1 MRAFGVL
8 ETAVHAATVQYA
20 GRVEDLLERAVQAQ
34 HRCRERRKDLVL
46 TLRAA
51 KERRR
56 AAGLRR
62 NRGEIPAFAVVIPAL
77 HALPFE
83 KGDVIQ

>member
-1 MRAFGVL
+1 M
-8 ETAVHAATVQYA
+8 
-20 GRVEDLLERAVQAQ
+20 QAQ
-34 HRCRERRKDLVL
+34 YRRRERRKNLL
-46 TLRAA
+46 LAHRAA

-62 NRGEIPAFAVVIPAL
+62 NRAEIPAFAVVIPAL

-83 KGDVIQ
+83 KCGVLK